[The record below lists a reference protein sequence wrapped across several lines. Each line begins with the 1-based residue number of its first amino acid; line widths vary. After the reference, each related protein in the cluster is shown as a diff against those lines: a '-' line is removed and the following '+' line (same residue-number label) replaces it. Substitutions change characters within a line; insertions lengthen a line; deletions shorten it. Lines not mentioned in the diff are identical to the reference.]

1 MIPGHLKM
9 GEHQAKCE
17 ALLSLSHN
25 LTRTHKKAALSIIK
39 VVKIGLN
46 CIIVNINIIN
56 LINLMINII
65 LIVIILI
72 T

>member
-1 MIPGHLKM
+1 MIPSHLKM

-46 CIIVNINIIN
+46 CIVVNINIID
-56 LINLMINII
+56 LMINVI

>member
-1 MIPGHLKM
+1 MIPNHLKM

-46 CIIVNINIIN
+46 CIVVNINIIN
-56 LINLMINII
+56 LMINVI

>member
-1 MIPGHLKM
+1 MIPNHLKM

-46 CIIVNINIIN
+46 CIVVNINIID
-56 LINLMINII
+56 LMINVI

>member
-1 MIPGHLKM
+1 MIPNHLKM

-46 CIIVNINIIN
+46 CIAVNINIID
-56 LINLMINII
+56 LMINVI

>member
-1 MIPGHLKM
+1 MIPNHLKM

-25 LTRTHKKAALSIIK
+25 LTRTHKKTALSIIK

-46 CIIVNINIIN
+46 CIVVNINIID
-56 LINLMINII
+56 LIINVI
-65 LIVIILI
+65 LTVIILV